1 MYVNF
6 PHVPQVSPSC
16 PEFSTVFHSVEQ
28 SVVMDIGT
36 INVLF
41 HRGAVLTLVK
51 FLQYAGER

>member
-1 MYVNF
+1 MILSSL
-6 PHVPQVSPSC
+6 QVSPSC